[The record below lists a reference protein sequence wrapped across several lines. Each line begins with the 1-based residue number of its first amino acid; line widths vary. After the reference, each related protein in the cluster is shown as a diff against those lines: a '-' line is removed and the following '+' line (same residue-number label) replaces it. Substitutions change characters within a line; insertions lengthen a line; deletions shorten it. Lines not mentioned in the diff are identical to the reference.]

1 MNSNK
6 LNVILNGL
14 KFGLVGIGVIAC
26 LLVIGGPNAEA
37 EVPVQE
43 EFRDGGAM
51 STAIGYTLL
60 IIVAAVA
67 AVLLFFVLQLISTP
81 KKTVMSILGLI
92 IALVLFLIFWMVG
105 TSDTNESL
113 ALRDPV
119 ELGTIRTVTAGLY
132 TAFVGVIAGVLVWVL
147 SPLMG
152 RMRK

>member
-1 MNSNK
+1 MDSNK

-37 EVPVQE
+37 EIPVQE
-43 EFRDGGAM
+43 EFREGGAM
-51 STAIGYTLL
+51 STAVGYTIL
-60 IIVAAVA
+60 IILAAVV
-67 AVLLFFVLQLISTP
+67 AVLFFFVQQLISTP

-92 IALVLFLIFWMVG
+92 IALVFFLFFWIIG
-105 TSDTNESL
+105 TSDTNETL
-113 ALRDPV
+113 ALIDPV

-132 TAFVGVIAGVLVWVL
+132 TAFVGVIVGVLVWIL

-152 RMRK
+152 KMRK

>member
-1 MNSNK
+1 MDSNK

-37 EVPVQE
+37 EMPVQE
-43 EFRDGGAM
+43 EFREGGAM
-51 STAIGYTLL
+51 STAVGYTIL
-60 IIVAAVA
+60 IILAAVV
-67 AVLLFFVLQLISTP
+67 AVLFFFVQQLISTP

-92 IALVLFLIFWMVG
+92 IALVLFLFFWIVG
-105 TSDTNESL
+105 TSDTNETL

-132 TAFVGVIAGVLVWVL
+132 TAFVGVIVGVLVWIL

-152 RMRK
+152 KMRK

>member
-6 LNVILNGL
+6 INTILNGL
-14 KFGLVGIGVIAC
+14 KFALVGIGVIAC

-60 IIVAAVA
+60 IIFAAVA
-67 AVLLFFVLQLISTP
+67 AVLIFFVLQLISDA

-105 TSDTNESL
+105 TSDTSEAL

-119 ELGTIRTVTAGLY
+119 ELSTIRTVTAGLY
-132 TAFVGVIAGVLVWVL
+132 TALVGVVIGVLVWVL

-152 RMRK
+152 KMRK

>member
-14 KFGLVGIGVIAC
+14 KFALVGIGVIAC

-43 EFRDGGAM
+43 EFRDGAAM
-51 STAIGYTLL
+51 STAMGYTLL
-60 IIVAAVA
+60 IIFAGVA
-67 AVLLFFVLQLISTP
+67 AVLLFFVLQLISDA

-92 IALVLFLIFWMVG
+92 VALVLFLIFWMAG
-105 TSDTNESL
+105 TSDTNETL

-119 ELGTIRTVTAGLY
+119 ELSTIRTVTAGLY
-132 TAFVGVIAGVLVWVL
+132 TAIVGVVVGVLVWVL

>member
-1 MNSNK
+1 MDSNK

-37 EVPVQE
+37 EITVQE
-43 EFRDGGAM
+43 EFREGGAM
-51 STAIGYTLL
+51 STAVGYTIL
-60 IIVAAVA
+60 IILAAVV
-67 AVLLFFVLQLISTP
+67 AVLFFFVQQLISTP

-92 IALVLFLIFWMVG
+92 IALVFFLFFWIIG
-105 TSDTNESL
+105 TSDTNETL

-119 ELGTIRTVTAGLY
+119 DLGTIRTVTAGLY
-132 TAFVGVIAGVLVWVL
+132 TAFVGVIVGVLVWIL

-152 RMRK
+152 KMRK

>member
-14 KFGLVGIGVIAC
+14 KFALVGIGVIAC

-43 EFRDGGAM
+43 EFRDGAAM
-51 STAIGYTLL
+51 STAMGYTLL
-60 IIVAAVA
+60 IIFAGIA
-67 AVLLFFVLQLISTP
+67 AVLLFFVLQLISDA

-92 IALVLFLIFWMVG
+92 VALVLFLIFWMAG
-105 TSDTNESL
+105 TSDTNETL

-119 ELGTIRTVTAGLY
+119 ELSTIRTVTAGLY
-132 TAFVGVIAGVLVWVL
+132 TAIVGVVVGVLVWVL

>member
-14 KFGLVGIGVIAC
+14 KFGLVAIGVIAC

-37 EVPVQE
+37 ETAVQE

-51 STAIGYTLL
+51 STAIGYTIL
-60 IIVAAVA
+60 IIVAALA
-67 AVLLFFVLQLISTP
+67 AVLIFFVIQLISDA
-81 KKTVMSILGLI
+81 KRTVISILGLI
-92 IALVLFLIFWMVG
+92 VALVLFLIFWMAG
-105 TSDTNESL
+105 TSDTSETL

-119 ELGTIRTVTAGLY
+119 ELSTIRTVTAGLY
-132 TAFVGVIAGVLVWVL
+132 TAIVGVVVGVLVWIL